1 MPLINKLNDTKL
13 RSLSYGDNKPY
24 ITTNVVT
31 GKLDTGKVPLVD
43 TALNLIPNQLKILG
57 KTINIGNT
65 GVISGV
71 KAGIIDASRIG
82 NFLLDLKT
90 GPQFTIKQIALQKS
104 NVVPNGGN
112 SVLFRNPLAGATS
125 FFGKLGRGI
134 FNLVNKIA
142 PYPGQLYSPTN
153 TLVQVALQ
161 SGGLHIERAAAFPLL
176 QTPKYEKFFG
186 NAGSTAAD
194 TNSNVLKLYEK
205 QPVRANKV
213 LTKFQGI
220 INSIPILNRA
230 IPLPA
235 IGNEVLYSYQG
246 GPESLA
252 GLGITRITRGEI
264 RPGIYTINDSINAS
278 HSAFKNIWTLNT
290 EAEARANALGGKL
303 ADGEKNIVNPTGL
316 LPIYV
321 NEFKAAVR
329 NPKVPFNLFKSSSD
343 NDIATT
349 PAIYNSSISKLEYT
363 NYLGDVVT
371 IKAND
376 NKISN
381 ASREIRIGSGRKD
394 SINLTPIFTG
404 STSTNNSLVKIG
416 NKHYNIRDL
425 IKFRIESI
433 DNPTNVSTTN
443 ASTFMIFR
451 SYLTSFNDTIT
462 ADWNNFK
469 YVGRG
474 ENLYTYSGFGRSVSM
489 GFKVAA
495 LSEME
500 MQPMYQ
506 KLNYL
511 ASSMMPDYNGGFMK
525 GNFFRMTVGN
535 YFYRQIGIITNLS
548 YKISNDT
555 PWEIAIDEPEGGT
568 AAERKLYE
576 LPHIIDVDLTFI
588 PIGLQDNGD
597 NLIPEKGINS
607 PVILQGDTNPWVR
620 NATIE
625 GGQGVRFVNHGP
637 NYVGSDVE
645 RLLPKKLPTIPYQ
658 KRQVDISA
666 IKILDPTKMTPL
678 NLRPA
683 APQPPSP

>member
-24 ITTNVVT
+24 ITTDVVT

-43 TALNLIPNQLKILG
+43 AALNLIPNQVKILG

-90 GPQFTIKQIALQKS
+90 GPQFTIKQIALQRS

-186 NAGSTAAD
+186 NAGKTAAD
-194 TNSNVLKLYEK
+194 TNSNVLRLYEK

-230 IPLPA
+230 IPLPP

-264 RPGIYTINDSINAS
+264 RPGIYTINDSVNS
-278 HSAFKNIWTLNT
+278 SFSAYTNTWTLNT
-290 EAEARANALGGKL
+290 EAEARTNAIGGKL
-303 ADGEKNIVNPTGL
+303 ADGEKDVYIKSSIFTPSVINS
-316 LPIYV
+316 
-321 NEFKAAVR
+321 
-329 NPKVPFNLFKSSSD
+329 KVPFNLFRSSSD
-343 NDIATT
+343 NDGATK
-349 PAIYNSSISKLEYT
+349 PAIYNSSINGLKYT

-371 IKAND
+371 VKAFN
-376 NKISN
+376 NN
-381 ASREIRIGSGRKD
+381 VTNVSREIRIGSGRKD

-404 STSTNNSLVKIG
+404 TTSANNSLVKIG
-416 NKHYNIRDL
+416 NKHHNIRDL
-425 IKFRIESI
+425 IKFRIEVV
-433 DNPTNVSTTN
+433 DNSTNVSTTN
-443 ASTFMIFR
+443 VSTFMIFR
-451 SYLTSFNDTIT
+451 SYLTNFTDNIT
-462 ADWNNFK
+462 SDWNNFK

-474 ENLYTYSGFGRSVSM
+474 ENLYTYSGFGRSVTM

-511 ASSMMPDYNGGFMK
+511 ASSMMPDYEGGYMK

-555 PWEIAIDEPEGGT
+555 PWEIAIDEPERGT
-568 AAERKLYE
+568 AAERQLYE

-588 PIGLQDNGD
+588 PIGLQNNGD

-607 PVILQGDTNPWVR
+607 PVILQGDTNPWVN

-625 GGQGVRFVNHGP
+625 GGQGVTFANHGS

-645 RLLPKKLPTIPYQ
+645 RSLTARAIPIPSIQ
-658 KRQVDISA
+658 QRQVSISA
-666 IKILDPTKMTPL
+666 IPMIDPKKIKPL
-678 NLRPA
+678 NL
-683 APQPPSP
+683 QPRTPSP

>member
-24 ITTNVVT
+24 ITTDVVT

-43 TALNLIPNQLKILG
+43 AALNLIPNQVKILG

-104 NVVPNGGN
+104 NVVPNGGY
-112 SVLFRNPLAGATS
+112 SVLFTNPLAGATS
-125 FFGKLGRGI
+125 FFGKLGRGV

-186 NAGSTAAD
+186 KAGKTAAD
-194 TNSNVLKLYEK
+194 TNSNVLRLYEK

-230 IPLPA
+230 IPLPP

-264 RPGIYTINDSINAS
+264 RPGIYTINDSVNS
-278 HSAFKNIWTLNT
+278 SFSAYTNTWTLNT
-290 EAEARANALGGKL
+290 EAEARKNAAGGQL
-303 ADGEKNIVNPTGL
+303 ADGEKDVYIKPSNFTPSVINS
-316 LPIYV
+316 
-321 NEFKAAVR
+321 
-329 NPKVPFNLFKSSSD
+329 KVPFNLFRSSSD
-343 NDIATT
+343 NDGATK
-349 PAIYNSSISKLEYT
+349 PAIYNSSINGLKYT

-371 IKAND
+371 VKAFN
-376 NKISN
+376 NN
-381 ASREIRIGSGRKD
+381 VTNVSREIRIGSGRKD

-404 STSTNNSLVKIG
+404 VTSANNSLVKIG
-416 NKHYNIRDL
+416 NKHHNIRDL
-425 IKFRIESI
+425 IKFRIEVV
-433 DNPTNVSTTN
+433 DNSTNVSTTN
-443 ASTFMIFR
+443 VSTFMIFR
-451 SYLTSFNDTIT
+451 SYLTNFTDNIT
-462 ADWNNFK
+462 SDWNNFK

-474 ENLYTYSGFGRSVSM
+474 ENLYTYSGFGRSVTM

-511 ASSMMPDYNGGFMK
+511 ASSMMPDYEGGYMK

-555 PWEIAIDEPEGGT
+555 PWEIAIDEPERGT
-568 AAERKLYE
+568 AAERQLYE

-588 PIGLQDNGD
+588 PIGLQNNGD

-607 PVILQGDTNPWVR
+607 PVILQGDTNPWVN

-625 GGQGVRFVNHGP
+625 GGQGVTFANHGS

-645 RLLPKKLPTIPYQ
+645 RSLTARAIPIPSIQQRQVSSAISVIDPKK
-658 KRQVDISA
+658 
-666 IKILDPTKMTPL
+666 IKPL
-678 NLRPA
+678 NL
-683 APQPPSP
+683 QPRTPSP

>member
-24 ITTNVVT
+24 ITTDVVT

-43 TALNLIPNQLKILG
+43 AALNLIPNQVKILG

-90 GPQFTIKQIALQKS
+90 GPQFTIKQIALQRS

-186 NAGSTAAD
+186 NAGKTAAD
-194 TNSNVLKLYEK
+194 TNSNVLRLYEK

-230 IPLPA
+230 IPLPP

-264 RPGIYTINDSINAS
+264 RPGIYTINDSVNS
-278 HSAFKNIWTLNT
+278 SFSAYTNTWTLNT
-290 EAEARANALGGKL
+290 EAEARTNAIGGKL
-303 ADGEKNIVNPTGL
+303 ADGEKDVYIKSSIFTPSVINS
-316 LPIYV
+316 
-321 NEFKAAVR
+321 
-329 NPKVPFNLFKSSSD
+329 KVPFNLFKSSSD
-343 NDIATT
+343 NDGATN
-349 PAIYNSSISKLEYT
+349 PSIYNSNISGLKYT

-371 IKAND
+371 VKAFN
-376 NKISN
+376 NKVAN

-404 STSTNNSLVKIG
+404 TTSANNSLVKIG

-425 IKFRIESI
+425 IKFRIEVV
-433 DNPTNVSTTN
+433 DNSTNVSTTN
-443 ASTFMIFR
+443 VSTFMIFR
-451 SYLTSFNDTIT
+451 SYLTNFTDNIT
-462 ADWNNFK
+462 SDWNNFK

-474 ENLYTYSGFGRSVSM
+474 ENLYTYSGFGRSVTM

-511 ASSMMPDYNGGFMK
+511 ASSMMPDYTGGYMK

-555 PWEIAIDEPEGGT
+555 PWEIAIDEPERGT
-568 AAERKLYE
+568 AAERQLYE

-588 PIGLQDNGD
+588 PIGLQNNGD
-597 NLIPEKGINS
+597 NLIPEKGITS
-607 PVILQGDTNPWVR
+607 PVILQGDTNPWVN

-625 GGQGVRFVNHGP
+625 GGQGVTFANHGS

-645 RLLPKKLPTIPYQ
+645 RSLTAKAIPIPSIQ
-658 KRQVDISA
+658 QRQVSISA
-666 IKILDPTKMTPL
+666 IPVIDPKKIKPL
-678 NLRPA
+678 NL
-683 APQPPSP
+683 QPRTPSP

>member
-24 ITTNVVT
+24 ITTDVVT

-43 TALNLIPNQLKILG
+43 AALNLIPNQVKILG

-90 GPQFTIKQIALQKS
+90 GPQFTIKQIALQRS

-125 FFGKLGRGI
+125 LFGKLGRGI
-134 FNLVNKIA
+134 FNLINKIA

-161 SGGLHIERAAAFPLL
+161 SGGLHIQRAAAFPLL
-176 QTPKYEKFFG
+176 QIPKYEKFFG

-194 TNSNVLKLYEK
+194 TNSNVLRLHEK

-220 INSIPILNRA
+220 INSIPILSRA
-230 IPLPA
+230 IPLPS
-235 IGNEVLYSYQG
+235 IGNEVLYSYHG

-264 RPGIYTINDSINAS
+264 RPGIFTINDSINAS
-278 HSAFKNIWTLNT
+278 HSAFKNTWDSYS
-290 EAEARANALGGKL
+290 EADAIKNSLGGKL
-303 ADGEKNIVNPTGL
+303 ADGEKDKYIKTSKFSSLVN
-316 LPIYV
+316 
-321 NEFKAAVR
+321 
-329 NPKVPFNLFKSSSD
+329 NPRVPFTLFNSSL
-343 NDIATT
+343 NNTRATD
-349 PAIYNSSISKLEYT
+349 PAIYNSTISELKYK

-376 NKISN
+376 NKIAN

-394 SINLTPIFTG
+394 SINLTPLFTG
-404 STSTNNSLVKIG
+404 STSANNSLVKIG

-433 DNPTNVSTTN
+433 DNATS

-451 SYLTSFNDTIT
+451 SYLTSFNDSIT
-462 ADWNNFK
+462 SDWNNFK

-474 ENLYTYSGFGRSVSM
+474 ENLYTYSGFGRSVTI

-495 LSEME
+495 LSDME

-511 ASSMMPDYNGGFMK
+511 ASSMMPDYTGGFMK
-525 GNFFRMTVGN
+525 GNFFKMTVGN

-568 AAERKLYE
+568 AAEKKLYE

-588 PIGLQDNGD
+588 PIGLQNNGD
-597 NLIPEKGINS
+597 NKIPEKGVNS
-607 PVILQGDTNPWVR
+607 PVILQGDTNPWV
-620 NATIE
+620 NGAIIE
-625 GGQGVRFVNHGP
+625 GGQGVRFADYGANFI
-637 NYVGSDVE
+637 GSDVE
-645 RLLPKKLPTIPYQ
+645 RKLPKNLPIIPIE

-666 IKILDPTKMTPL
+666 IKILDPARMTPFPL
-678 NLRPA
+678 QIP
-683 APQPPSP
+683 PPPPPSP

>member
-24 ITTNVVT
+24 ITTDVVT

-43 TALNLIPNQLKILG
+43 TALNLIPNQVKILG

-104 NVVPNGGN
+104 NVVPNGGY
-112 SVLFRNPLAGATS
+112 SVLFTNPLAGATS
-125 FFGKLGRGI
+125 FFGKLGKGV

-186 NAGSTAAD
+186 SAGKSAAD
-194 TNSNVLKLYEK
+194 TNSNVLRLHEK

-213 LTKFQGI
+213 LTKLQGI

-230 IPLPA
+230 IPLPPV
-235 IGNEVLYSYQG
+235 GNEVLYSYQG

-264 RPGIYTINDSINAS
+264 RPGIYTINDSIRNTAQHFENTFES
-278 HSAFKNIWTLNT
+278 TNIYFDDAKNPNIYT
-290 EAEARANALGGKL
+290 ENSPSKL
-303 ADGEKNIVNPTGL
+303 ADGEKDTYNLFQTSKFIPSVINS
-316 LPIYV
+316 
-321 NEFKAAVR
+321 
-329 NPKVPFNLFKSSSD
+329 KVPFNLFRSSSD
-343 NDIATT
+343 NDGATK
-349 PAIYNSSISKLEYT
+349 PAIYNSSINGLKYT

-371 IKAND
+371 VKAFN
-376 NKISN
+376 NN
-381 ASREIRIGSGRKD
+381 VTNVSREIRIGSGRKD

-404 STSTNNSLVKIG
+404 VTSANNSLVKIG
-416 NKHYNIRDL
+416 NKHHNIRDL
-425 IKFRIESI
+425 IKFRIEVV
-433 DNPTNVSTTN
+433 DNSTNVSTTN
-443 ASTFMIFR
+443 VSTFMIFR
-451 SYLTSFNDTIT
+451 SYLTNFTDNIT
-462 ADWNNFK
+462 SDWNNFK

-474 ENLYTYSGFGRSVSM
+474 ENLYTYSGFGRSVTM

-511 ASSMMPDYNGGFMK
+511 ASSMMPDYEGGYMK

-555 PWEIAIDEPEGGT
+555 PWEIAIDEPERGT
-568 AAERKLYE
+568 AAERQLYE

-588 PIGLQDNGD
+588 PIGLQNNGD

-607 PVILQGDTNPWVR
+607 PVILQGDTNPWVN

-625 GGQGVRFVNHGP
+625 GGQGVTFANHGS

-645 RLLPKKLPTIPYQ
+645 RILTARAIPISS
-658 KRQVDISA
+658 RQVSISA
-666 IKILDPTKMTPL
+666 IPKLDPTKIKPL
-678 NLRPA
+678 NL
-683 APQPPSP
+683 QPRTPSP